1 MARPKQLAPDDPRHH
16 LDDENGFHCQYK
28 DKDGVWHK
36 CEGQADWY
44 IWLMLAGRGSGKT
57 MAGSNWIVEQALTYP
72 KTRWAV
78 IAPTYGQVQ
87 KVCFKGDS
95 GIIAQAL
102 PGEILADGYNKNDM
116 VVTFRNGSEVYGFSA
131 ENPERARGFN
141 LAGAWLDE
149 VGSYRNTEL
158 WDEVLQ
164 PALRKGDP
172 RVIVTTTPSASPLLR
187 RWVDKFL
194 AEKAHGYSDI
204 HVTHSYT
211 WENTALPAKQV
222 ENLRKEYEGTRA
234 GRQELEGEMLE
245 DFEGALWKREFIENA
260 RISPKDFDIDKM
272 IRIVV
277 AVDPSMTSG
286 EKADDSG
293 IVVAG
298 MDNNKEGYLIADL
311 SCHGT
316 PERVMRVAVD
326 AYYKYQADCVVMEAN
341 QGGDYLL
348 SALRAVDPG
357 VPPRT
362 VHAQKGKL
370 IRAQPVSMLAEQGR
384 LHHVGYFKE
393 LYDQLCIAAGTLI
406 TVRGF
411 YGRPCEIPV
420 DTVQPGNLALTR
432 HGWRKVVTAGCTGIR
447 HTIRIRTEIGDL
459 VCTPDHPV
467 WVGRKGWIEA
477 ENLQSGDK
485 LISCHELPYAPMLNS
500 WARDTFWTTPDITA
514 QVVLEDDDSCT
525 VISGKMPMGLSL
537 REITSTIRTTTK
549 ATTLS
554 KISLRS
560 PRLNM
565 SGRMACA
572 GHGAILGK
580 LNQPEHRT
588 FGENVKNMALSLEDP
603 AWFAGTKYSRYGRV
617 LQSIAVL
624 DVESEQNIVEPVYD
638 LTVAEEHEFFA
649 NGILVHNCVMTP
661 DNKRISDDRADA
673 FVWAFSELRGITE
686 GSYLDA
692 YGYRKCEACS
702 RTFNKSLGGC
712 PACGWMPQRDE
723 KAISPGEWARAY
735 KNTCRKCG
743 NVYPQKERVCPSCH
757 PNPFTYME
765 LVAKHSGNAPVHGYQ
780 PRSWFR

>member
-16 LDDENGFHCQYK
+16 LDDDNGFHCQYK
-28 DKDGVWHK
+28 DKEGIWHK
-36 CEGQADWY
+36 CEGQDDWY

-393 LYDQLCIAAGTLI
+393 LEDQL
-406 TVRGF
+406 
-411 YGRPCEIPV
+411 
-420 DTVQPGNLALTR
+420 
-432 HGWRKVVTAGCTGIR
+432 
-447 HTIRIRTEIGDL
+447 
-459 VCTPDHPV
+459 
-467 WVGRKGWIEA
+467 
-477 ENLQSGDK
+477 
-485 LISCHELPYAPMLNS
+485 
-500 WARDTFWTTPDITA
+500 
-514 QVVLEDDDSCT
+514 
-525 VISGKMPMGLSL
+525 
-537 REITSTIRTTTK
+537 
-549 ATTLS
+549 
-554 KISLRS
+554 
-560 PRLNM
+560 
-565 SGRMACA
+565 
-572 GHGAILGK
+572 
-580 LNQPEHRT
+580 
-588 FGENVKNMALSLEDP
+588 
-603 AWFAGTKYSRYGRV
+603 
-617 LQSIAVL
+617 
-624 DVESEQNIVEPVYD
+624 
-638 LTVAEEHEFFA
+638 
-649 NGILVHNCVMTP
+649 CVMTP

-686 GSYLDA
+686 GFYLDA